1 MRRKDKAGIQQEA
14 KYRTLLKSVLFGEK
28 TGRTLLI
35 LCILSILTFLICPN
49 LISIRYPG
57 EGEISSGLIKAPYD
71 FACEDKILTEL
82 KRKEVASKV
91 NPVYVLDLQ
100 VIPTT
105 LQKVKGLFE
114 KIKKIRED
122 KTLNLEKGISKF
134 KEEIPHIKIS
144 DENLNA
150 LISYSRLYEI
160 EEEVM
165 ALVKTWLSYG
175 TTDISKERLLAE
187 INKGIR
193 VIISAPTGKSE
204 KLVETPT
211 NLFFLEELP
220 RTCDLYH
227 TAFLSDKL
235 REVPLREVAF
245 EIAKN
250 LVVPNLRFD
259 KKETSK
265 AIKEAVKDVSPVLIK
280 VSKGEK
286 IVGEGEKVD
295 KYAAMKLSE
304 LTRHSSTTNITR
316 SFGFALILYVIM
328 ILVFIYLYKYQ
339 TKLVVKNKNLAL
351 VGLIIITAIGL
362 AKIISVTNLPLY
374 LIPMGAF
381 AILLA
386 VLLNE
391 GIAIFVTVLLSIL
404 TGVLIGERMEF
415 VLLFIS
421 GGLAAIYTTTQ
432 SRIRGDLIRCGIA
445 VGIAQGI
452 IIIGYSLFR
461 QDNFLL
467 LQTNLLWGSLT
478 NGVMTTIIA
487 MGGLLY
493 LERIFNITTNF
504 TLFELSDLNAPL
516 LKNLLLKAPGT
527 YHHSLLVGNIGES
540 AAEAVGANSLL
551 TRVSA
556 YYHDI
561 GKMIRPEYFIEN
573 QSESERSRHETLRS
587 TLSVSI
593 LRSHIKDGVEI
604 AKRNRLPQAI
614 IEIIQQHHGESVM
627 AFFYQQAKEKAKGN
641 ETNET
646 IEPSKAEF
654 SYPGPKPQ
662 TKEAAII
669 MLADSVEAAS
679 RTLVKPTPTRIEKL
693 VKKIIDD
700 DFITGELDECDLTL
714 KDLNKIAQSFTK
726 ILITLFHARVEYPE
740 KEQERTIFQDADDS
754 DIATRQ
760 ASIKQEETQNQPAQ
774 TNN

>member
-1 MRRKDKAGIQQEA
+1 MRRKDKTGLQQEA
-14 KYRTLLKSVLFGEK
+14 KYLTLLKSILFGEK
-28 TGRTLLI
+28 IGRTLLI
-35 LCILSILTFLICPN
+35 LCILGILTFLVCPN
-49 LISIRYPG
+49 LISIRYPE
-57 EGEISSGLIKAPYD
+57 EGEISSGLIKAQYD
-71 FACEDKILTEL
+71 FACEDKIITEL
-82 KRKEVASKV
+82 KRKEVTAKI

-114 KIKKIRED
+114 KIKKIKED
-122 KTLNLEKGISKF
+122 KTLNLEKSISKF
-134 KEEIPHIKIS
+134 KEEIPNFRIS

-150 LISYSRLYEI
+150 LLSYLRLYEI
-160 EEEVM
+160 EEEVT
-165 ALVKTWLSYG
+165 ALLKTWLTAG
-175 TTDISKERLLAE
+175 CTDVSKEKLFAE
-187 INKGIR
+187 TQKGIR
-193 VIISAPTGKSE
+193 VSISSPTGKSE
-204 KLVETPT
+204 KLVETQT
-211 NLFFLEELP
+211 NFFFLEELP
-220 RTCDLYH
+220 RTSDLYH
-227 TAFLSDKL
+227 TILPSDT
-235 REVPLREVAF
+235 LREVAF
-245 EIAKN
+245 EIAQN
-250 LVVPNLRFD
+250 IVLPNLRFD
-259 KKETSK
+259 QKETLK
-265 AIKEAVKDVSPVLIK
+265 ATKEAIKGIQPVMIK

-295 KYAAMKLSE
+295 KYAAMKLAE

-316 SFGFALILYVIM
+316 TFGFALILYAIM

-339 TKLVVKNKNLAL
+339 AKLVVRNKNLAL

-432 SRIRGDLIRCGIA
+432 SRIRGDLIRCGVA
-445 VGIAQGI
+445 VGIAQGV

-461 QDNFLL
+461 QDNFLQV
-467 LQTNLLWGSLT
+467 QTNLLWGSLT
-478 NGVMTTIIA
+478 NGVITTVIA

-527 YHHSLLVGNIGES
+527 YHHGLLVGNIAES
-540 AAEAVGANSLL
+540 AAEAVGANALL
-551 TRVSA
+551 TRVSS

-561 GKMIRPEYFIEN
+561 GKMVRPEYFIEN

-627 AFFYQQAKEKAKGN
+627 AFFYHQAKEKEIN
-641 ETNET
+641 E
-646 IEPSKAEF
+646 IEPSESEF

-662 TKEAAII
+662 TKEAAIV

-740 KEQERTIFQDADDS
+740 KEQERTIFQDAENS
-754 DIATRQ
+754 DT
-760 ASIKQEETQNQPAQ
+760 SIKQEETQNQLATRQASQ

>member
-1 MRRKDKAGIQQEA
+1 MKMRRKDKAGIQQET

-28 TGRTLLI
+28 IGRTLLI

-49 LISIRYPG
+49 LISIRYPK
-57 EGEISSGLIKAPYD
+57 EGEISSGLIKSPYD
-71 FACEDKILTEL
+71 FACEDKIITES
-82 KRKEVASKV
+82 KREEAIRKV

-100 VIPTT
+100 VIPPT

-122 KTLNLEKGISKF
+122 KTLNLEKGILKF
-134 KEEIPHIKIS
+134 KEEIPYIKIS
-144 DENLNA
+144 DENLTA
-150 LISYSRLYEI
+150 LIGYSRLYEI
-160 EEEVM
+160 EEAVTT
-165 ALVKTWLSYG
+165 LLKTWLTYG
-175 TTDISKERLLAE
+175 TTDISKERLLVE

-193 VIISAPTGKSE
+193 VIVIAPTGKSE
-204 KLVETPT
+204 KLVETT
-211 NLFFLEELP
+211 KNLFFLEELP
-220 RTCDLYH
+220 CTSDLYH
-227 TAFLSDKL
+227 PTFSSDKFQ
-235 REVPLREVAF
+235 EVAF

-250 LVVPNLRFD
+250 LVVPNLKFD

-265 AIKEAVKDVSPVLIK
+265 AIKEAVKGVSPVLIK

-295 KYAAMKLSE
+295 KYAAMKLAE

-316 SFGFALILYVIM
+316 SFGFALILYVVM

-339 TKLVVKNKNLAL
+339 TKLVVRNKNLAL

-445 VGIAQGI
+445 VGVAQGI

-461 QDNFLL
+461 QDNFLQV
-467 LQTNLLWGSLT
+467 QTNLLWGSLT
-478 NGVMTTIIA
+478 NGVITTIIA

-527 YHHSLLVGNIGES
+527 YHHSLLVGNIAES

-551 TRVSA
+551 SRVAA

-573 QSESERSRHETLRS
+573 QSESERNRHETLRS

-604 AKRNRLPQAI
+604 AKRNRLPQTI

-627 AFFYQQAKEKAKGN
+627 AFFYQQAKEEAKEQEIN
-641 ETNET
+641 ENLELNED
-646 IEPSKAEF
+646 EF

-662 TKEAAII
+662 SKEAAIV

-693 VKKIIDD
+693 VKKIIND

-740 KEQERTIFQDADDS
+740 KEQERTIFQDADNNN
-754 DIATRQ
+754 TPT
-760 ASIKQEETQNQPAQ
+760 KQEETQNQLAQ
-774 TNN
+774 ANN

>member
-1 MRRKDKAGIQQEA
+1 MRRKDKAGIQQES
-14 KYRTLLKSVLFGEK
+14 KYLLLLKSILFGEK
-28 TGRTLLI
+28 IGRTLLI
-35 LCILSILTFLICPN
+35 LCILGILTFLVCPN
-49 LISIRYPG
+49 LISTRYPQ

-71 FACEDKILTEL
+71 FTCEDKIMTES
-82 KRKEVASKV
+82 KRKEVANKI

-100 VIPTT
+100 VIPTI
-105 LQKVKGLFE
+105 LQKAKGLFE
-114 KIKKIRED
+114 KINKIRED
-122 KTLNLEKGISKF
+122 KTQNSQERLSRF
-134 KEEIPHIKIS
+134 KEKFPNIKLS
-144 DENLNA
+144 DEDINA
-150 LISYSRLYEI
+150 LLSYSRLYEI
-160 EEEVM
+160 EEDV
-165 ALVKTWLSYG
+165 LTLLKIWLTCG
-175 TTDISKERLLAE
+175 TTDISKERLSTD

-193 VIISAPTGKSE
+193 LSISAPAGKSE
-204 KLVETPT
+204 KLVESLPDF
-211 NLFFLEELP
+211 FFLEELP
-220 RTCDLYH
+220 RTSPLYQ
-227 TAFLSDKL
+227 TTLSSETL
-235 REVPLREVAF
+235 REVVF
-245 EIAKN
+245 ELAQN

-259 KKETSK
+259 QKETSK
-265 AIKEAVKDVSPVLIK
+265 AAKEASRIIEPVMLK

-286 IVGEGEKVD
+286 IVGEGERVD
-295 KYAAMKLSE
+295 IYAVMKLTE
-304 LTRHSSTTNITR
+304 LTRHSSTANITR
-316 SFGFALILYVIM
+316 TFGFALILYAIM

-339 TKLVVKNKNLAL
+339 AKLVVKNKNLAL

-391 GIAIFVTVLLSIL
+391 GIAIFVTVLLGIL

-432 SRIRGDLIRCGIA
+432 SRIRGDLIRCGVA
-445 VGIAQGI
+445 VGIAQGV

-467 LQTNLLWGSLT
+467 VQTNLLWGSLT
-478 NGVMTTIIA
+478 NGVITTVIA

-527 YHHSLLVGNIGES
+527 YHHSLLVGNIAES
-540 AAEAVGANSLL
+540 AAEAVGANALL

-573 QSESERSRHETLRS
+573 QSESERSKHETLRS

-627 AFFYQQAKEKAKGN
+627 AFFYHQAKEK
-641 ETNET
+641 ETNEE
-646 IEPSKAEF
+646 IEPNKSEF

-662 TKEAAII
+662 SKEAAIV

-679 RTLVKPTPTRIEKL
+679 RTLIKPTPTRIEKL

-714 KDLNKIAQSFTK
+714 KDLNKIAQAFTK

-740 KEQERTIFQDADDS
+740 KEQERTIFQDAEDS
-754 DIATRQ
+754 DT
-760 ASIKQEETQNQPAQ
+760 KQEETQNQQSKP
-774 TNN
+774 